1 MIYYPMTNGR
11 SVDEI
16 HRLVEALQTSIAHQV
31 ATPENWKPGDAVIVP
46 TPQTVQAAEARMSEG
61 YETKDWYFSTRSL

>member
-1 MIYYPMTNGR
+1 MIYYPMNNGR

-31 ATPENWKPGDAVIVP
+31 ATPENWKPGDAAIVP